1 MIVSKWEVWLAD
13 LEPTIGSEQG
23 KTRPIIIISE
33 NYTNQSLNVINVL
46 PVTTRKND
54 RIIYPNETLIPAGNF
69 GLVNESIVLCY
80 QIRTI
85 DKKRLIRLYG
95 TLSDKILQAFIIEA
109 LQFQLGI

>member
-46 PVTTRKND
+46 PVTTRKMTELF
-54 RIIYPNETLIPAGNF
+54 ILTKP
-69 GLVNESIVLCY
+69 SY
-80 QIRTI
+80 Q
-85 DKKRLIRLYG
+85 
-95 TLSDKILQAFIIEA
+95 QATSVW
-109 LQFQLGI
+109 LMNQ